1 MTHPL
6 LNPPP
11 LEGGGSERQR
21 REFDELNSYF

>member
-6 LNPPP
+6 LNPP